1 MKFNK
6 MMKVGTMLSC
16 ATFAIAMLTACSGEK
31 EKAVVEEEEKAQTV
45 EVSTAELR
53 EVAQIS
59 EYSGTVE
66 AEAVNNIAPQSS
78 ARIKKV
84 FVEVGDH
91 VRAGQQLAEMDA
103 MNLDQLRMQME
114 NDELEFNRVDEL
126 YKIGGVSKAQW
137 DAKKLILDKTKRS
150 LENLLENTRLISPI
164 SGVVTQRNYDSGDMY
179 SSSKPLY
186 VVEQIHPVKLKIN
199 VSESLF
205 TKVKKGMD
213 VKFKL
218 DVYGD
223 EEFDAKVSIIYPT
236 INPETRTFVVEL
248 TIANNDERVRPGM
261 FARVTLTSETVS
273 RVVVKDRAIL
283 KLLGSGDR
291 YVFVVK
297 DGKVEYHKVELGQ
310 RMDDEYEIISG
321 ISAGDVVAVSGHTR
335 LKDGDTVEI
344 KK

>member
-1 MKFNK
+1 MKLNK
-6 MMKVGTMLSC
+6 IMKVSAMLSC
-16 ATFAIAMLTACSGEK
+16 AAFTIAMVTACSGGK
-31 EKAVVEEEEKAQTV
+31 EKVVVEEEEQAQTV

-53 EVAQIS
+53 DVAQIN

-66 AEAVNNIAPQSS
+66 ADVVNNIAPQS
-78 ARIKKV
+78 AVRIKKV

-103 MNLDQLRMQME
+103 LNLDQLRMQLE

-126 YKIGGVSKAQW
+126 YKVGGVSKAQW

-150 LENLLENTRLISPI
+150 LENLMENTRLISPI
-164 SGVVTQRNYDSGDMY
+164 SGVVSQRNYDAGDMY
-179 SSSKPLY
+179 SSAKPLY
-186 VVEQIHPVKLKIN
+186 VVEKIHPVKLKIN
-199 VSESLF
+199 VSESLY

-218 DVYGD
+218 DVYGE
-223 EEFDAKVSIIYPT
+223 EEFDAKVNIIYPT
-236 INPETRTFVVEL
+236 INPDTRTFIVEL
-248 TIANNDERVRPGM
+248 IIANNDERVRPGM
-261 FARVTLTSETVS
+261 FARVTLSSESVK

-297 DGKVEYHKVELGQ
+297 DGKAEYHKVELGQ
-310 RMDDEYEIISG
+310 RLDDEYEIISG
-321 ISAGDVVAVSGHTR
+321 INDGDVVAVSGHSR

>member
-6 MMKVGTMLSC
+6 IMKVCTMLSC
-16 ATFAIAMLTACSGEK
+16 AAFTIAMVTACSDSK
-31 EKAVVEEEEKAQTV
+31 EKAVVEEEEVAQAV
-45 EVSTAELR
+45 EVTTAELR
-53 EVAQIS
+53 EVAQIN

-91 VRAGQQLAEMDA
+91 VRAGQQLAEMDDV
-103 MNLDQLRMQME
+103 NLDQLRMQME

-150 LENLLENTRLISPI
+150 LDNLLENTRLISPI

-223 EEFDAKVSIIYPT
+223 EEFDAKVNIIYPT

-248 TIANNDERVRPGM
+248 KIANNDERVRPGM

-273 RVVVKDRAIL
+273 RIVIKDRAVL
-283 KLLGSGDR
+283 KLLGSGDH

-297 DGKVEYHKVELGQ
+297 DGKAEYHKVELGQ
-310 RMDDEYEIISG
+310 RLDDEYEIVSG
-321 ISAGDVVAVSGHTR
+321 ISDGDVVAVSGHTR